1 MFFLEKV
8 VVKTIVSEAKSSPV
22 LPIKEYNFN
31 RFTYWGKMNNFNML
45 QKNPKKNGLN
55 GFTSNLLDNVESE
68 GKLQKIVMNYK
79 DYKLRSGEPT
89 VP

>member
-1 MFFLEKV
+1 MDYTNLFHW
-8 VVKTIVSEAKSSPV
+8 S

-45 QKNPKKNGLN
+45 QNNSKKNGLN
-55 GFTSNLLDNVESE
+55 GFTSNLLNNVENE

-79 DYKLRSGEPT
+79 DYKSGNLRFP
-89 VP
+89 